1 MDKRL
6 LTEQDG
12 YELLNSYGIKVPLY
26 RFVTTHEEAAEAAHA
41 IGFPVVIK
49 VVSAQIIHKTDAGG
63 VVLHISCLDALFE
76 ALKGIDAK
84 VIAYDPGA
92 VISGYLIEQEA
103 NPGTELL
110 IGGRTDPAF
119 GKVLTVGM
127 GGILVELLHDFSMR
141 VLPVDTPEFRKM
153 IREMTGYRLISG
165 YRGHRP
171 LDEEAL
177 VDTIEKVARLFL
189 EEHRV
194 IEFDINPL
202 ILWEQGACAV
212 DSRVFVKTTPEEPSA
227 PVQILPPVPDL
238 LHPSSIAVVG
248 ASRTP
253 GKVGYAVFRN
263 LLNFQGELYPVN
275 PHADDILGKKVFPSI
290 SAIPGPVEMV
300 VIATPAEFVPGIVKE
315 AGEKGAKS
323 AVILTAGFKE
333 TGEAGRL
340 LEEELLMVARETG
353 IRIVGPNC
361 LGVIIPPLDLNA
373 TFDVQSPLSGQ
384 IGFISQSGAI
394 ITTVLDWSITRR
406 IGFSSVISVGNQTD
420 MGFLEYLQVLDQDP
434 HTYAV
439 ILYVE
444 EIRDGQAF
452 LQYAE
457 SMRGRKPV
465 IALKSGSSVR
475 GREAA
480 SSHTGSLAGS
490 YETYLAAFRQSGVI
504 PAYSLAEAFDVA
516 RLVVSE
522 GYPKGRRTIILTNA
536 GGFGVLASDYA
547 EINKMEM
554 INLPEAVVEE
564 LSKILPESWSHKNPV
579 DLLGDS
585 NASRFA
591 KVFDVMIKYQ
601 QIWDIAVIITAPVAM
616 MDPKNL
622 AHEMIRLSRFTHS
635 MVVGCLL
642 GGDSMKSAIDMLG
655 EAHIP
660 NYQDLQDAFRTVG
673 AILESCNLNESSELS
688 GKENK

>member
-6 LTEQDG
+6 LAEQEG
-12 YELLNSYGIKVPLY
+12 YTILKRYGIAVPSY
-26 RFVTTHEEAAEAAHA
+26 RYVTTHDQAAAATEE
-41 IGFPVVIK
+41 IGFPVVVK
-49 VVSAQIIHKTDAGG
+49 VVSPRIVHKTDAGG
-63 VVLHISCLDALFE
+63 VVLHISCKE
-76 ALKGIDAK
+76 ALIEALLKIDERVRAF
-84 VIAYDPGA
+84 DPQA
-92 VISGYLIEQEA
+92 EISGYLIEEEVQ
-103 NPGTELL
+103 PGTEFL

-141 VLPVDTPEFRKM
+141 ILPVKDCEYKQM
-153 IREMTGYRLISG
+153 IQEMTGYQLITG

-177 VDTIEKVARLFL
+177 LDTMRKATRLFL
-189 EEHRV
+189 EEPDLV
-194 IEFDINPL
+194 EFDINPL
-202 ILWEQGACAV
+202 ILWEEGVCAV
-212 DSRVFVKTTPEEPSA
+212 DARIFVKTGPEDVPP
-227 PVQILPPVPDL
+227 PVEILPPVPDL

-263 LLNFQGELYPVN
+263 LLNFQGDLYPVN
-275 PHADDILGKKVFPSI
+275 PHGEDIMGRKTFPSI
-290 SAIPGPVEMV
+290 TSIPGQIEMV
-300 VIATPAEFVPGIVKE
+300 IIATPAESVPGIVQE
-315 AGEKGAKS
+315 AGMKGVKS
-323 AVILTAGFKE
+323 AVILSAGFRE
-333 TGEAGRL
+333 TGEQGKK
-340 LEEELLMVARETG
+340 LEDELLRVARETG

-361 LGVIIPPLDLNA
+361 LGIVIPPLDLNA
-373 TFDVQSPLSGQ
+373 TFDVQSPLSGY

-394 ITTVLDWSITRR
+394 ITTVLDWSISRR

-444 EIRDGQAF
+444 EIRDGWAF

-457 SMRGRKPV
+457 KMRGRKPV

-475 GREAA
+475 GRDAA

-490 YETYLAAFRQSGVI
+490 YETYIAAFKQAGII
-504 PAYSLAEAFDVA
+504 PALSLAEAFDIA

-522 GYPKGRRTIILTNA
+522 GYPKGKRTIILTNA
-536 GGFGVLASDYA
+536 GGFGVLAADYA
-547 EINKMEM
+547 ELNGMEL
-554 INLPEAVVEE
+554 INLPDVVIDE
-564 LSKILPESWSHKNPV
+564 LSKILPDSWSHKNPV

-591 KVFDVMIKYQ
+591 RVFDVMTKYQ
-601 QIWDIAVIITAPVAM
+601 QLWDIAVVITAPVAM

-622 AHEMIRLSRFTHS
+622 AHEMIRLSRFTHA

-673 AILESCNLNESSELS
+673 AILESCNLNGSSEQP
-688 GKENK
+688 

>member
-1 MDKRL
+1 MDRRL
-6 LTEQDG
+6 ITEKDG
-12 YELLNSYGIKVPLY
+12 YELLTRYGIPVPAY
-26 RFVTTHEEAAEAAHA
+26 RFVTTHEEAAVAAA
-41 IGFPVVIK
+41 SIGFPVVVK
-49 VVSAQIIHKTDAGG
+49 VVSEQIVHKTDAGG
-63 VVLHISCLDALFE
+63 VVLHISCPE
-76 ALKGIDAK
+76 ALQEALLGIDQK
-84 VIAYDPGA
+84 VAAYDSLA
-92 VISGYLIEQEA
+92 VISGYLIEQEMK
-103 NPGTELL
+103 PGTELL
-110 IGGRTDPAF
+110 IGGKTDPAF

-141 VLPVDTPEFRKM
+141 VLPVDTVEYRRM
-153 IREMTGYRLISG
+153 IHEMTGYRLISG

-171 LDEEAL
+171 LDEQAL
-177 VDTIEKVARLFL
+177 LDIVEKVGRLFL
-189 EEHRV
+189 EDERI

-202 ILWEQGACAV
+202 ILWEGGACAV
-212 DSRVFVKTTPEEPSA
+212 DARFFIKTA
-227 PVQILPPVPDL
+227 PVEPRTAAQILPPVPDL

-275 PHADDILGKKVFPSI
+275 PSAEDILGKKVYPTI
-290 SAIPGPVEMV
+290 SSIPGPVEMV
-300 VIATPAEFVPGIVKE
+300 VIATPAEYVPGIVKE
-315 AGEKGAKS
+315 SGEKGVKS

-333 TGEAGRL
+333 TGDAGRI
-340 LEEELLMVARETG
+340 LEDELLKVARETG

-361 LGVIIPPLDLNA
+361 LGIIIPPLDLNA

-394 ITTVLDWSITRR
+394 ITTVLDWSISRR

-490 YETYLAAFRQSGVI
+490 YETYIAAFKQSGVI

-547 EINKMEM
+547 EKSSMEM
-554 INLPEAVVEE
+554 INLPEQVVEE
-564 LSKILPESWSHKNPV
+564 LNKILPESWSHKNPV

-591 KVFDVMIKYQ
+591 RVFDVMIKYQ
-601 QIWDIAVIITAPVAM
+601 QLWDIAVVITAPVAM

-673 AILESCNLNESSELS
+673 AILESCNLDDMKESSP
-688 GKENK
+688 

>member
-1 MDKRL
+1 MDQRL
-6 LTEQDG
+6 LAENEG
-12 YELLNSYGIKVPLY
+12 YSLLQKYGIVVPSY
-26 RFVTTHEEAAEAAHA
+26 RYVTNHDDAVIVAEE
-41 IGFPVVIK
+41 IGFPVVAK
-49 VVSAQIIHKTDAGG
+49 VVSSRIVHKTDAGG
-63 VVLHISCLDALFE
+63 VVLHITCMDALKD
-76 ALKGIDAK
+76 ALTRIDER
-84 VIAYDPGA
+84 VSAYDPKA
-92 VISGYLIEQEA
+92 EISGYLIEEEVKA
-103 NPGTELL
+103 GTEFL
-110 IGGRTDPAF
+110 IGGRTDSTF

-141 VLPVDTPEFRKM
+141 ILPMKDSDLIFM
-153 IREMTGYRLISG
+153 IREMTGYRLITG
-165 YRGHRP
+165 YRGHQP
-171 LDEEAL
+171 LDEKAL
-177 VDTIEKVARLFL
+177 LSTMQKAAKFFL
-189 EEHRV
+189 EEPDIV
-194 IEFDINPL
+194 EFDINPL
-202 ILWEQGACAV
+202 ILWEEGACAV
-212 DSRVFVKTTPEEPSA
+212 DARIFVKTGPEEIVP
-227 PVQILPPVPDL
+227 PVQVLSPVPDL

-263 LLNFQGELYPVN
+263 LLTFQGNLYPVN
-275 PHADDILGKKVFPSI
+275 PHAENIMGKKAFTTI
-290 SAIPGPVEMV
+290 SEIPDPVEMV
-300 VIATPAEFVPGIVKE
+300 IIATPAGSVPGIVQE
-315 AGEKGAKS
+315 AGKKGVKS
-323 AVILTAGFKE
+323 AVILTAGFRE
-333 TGEAGRL
+333 TGPEGKK
-340 LEEELLMVARETG
+340 LEDELLIIARETG

-361 LGVIIPPLDLNA
+361 LGIVIPPLDLNA
-373 TFDVQSPLSGQ
+373 TFDVQSPLSGY

-394 ITTVLDWSITRR
+394 ITTVLDWSISRR

-434 HTYAV
+434 HTYAI

-444 EIRDGQAF
+444 EIRDGWAF

-480 SSHTGSLAGS
+480 SSHTGSLVGS
-490 YETYLAAFRQSGVI
+490 YETYIAAFRQTGII
-504 PAYSLAEAFDVA
+504 PAFSLAEAFDIA
-516 RLVVSE
+516 SLVVSE
-522 GYPKGRRTIILTNA
+522 GYPKGKRTILLSNA
-536 GGFGVLASDYA
+536 GGLGVLAADYA
-547 EINKMEM
+547 EENGLELIT
-554 INLPEAVVEE
+554 LPEIVIDE
-564 LSKILPESWSHKNPV
+564 LNKILPESWSHKNPV

-591 KVFDVMIKYQ
+591 RVFDVMTKYQ
-601 QIWDIAVIITAPVAM
+601 QLWDIAVVITAPVAL

-673 AILESCNLNESSELS
+673 AILESCNLNEISE
-688 GKENK
+688 

>member
-1 MDKRL
+1 MEKRL

-12 YELLNSYGIKVPLY
+12 YNILNRFGIPGPKF
-26 RFVTTHEEAAEAAHA
+26 RFAATHEEAAIVTED
-41 IGFPVVIK
+41 IGYPVVVK
-49 VVSAQIIHKTDAGG
+49 VVSPNIVHKTEVGG
-63 VVLHISCLDALFE
+63 VVQHITSRDALME
-76 ALKGIDAK
+76 AMNQIDSAVAAFNPQAK
-84 VIAYDPGA
+84 
-92 VISGYLIEQEA
+92 ISGYLIEEEIK
-103 NPGTELL
+103 PGTEFL
-110 IGGRTDPAF
+110 IGGKSDPAF
-119 GKVLTVGM
+119 GKVITVGM

-141 VLPVDTPEFRKM
+141 VLPVMETEY
-153 IREMTGYRLISG
+153 REMIQEMKGYPLISG
-165 YRGHRP
+165 YRGSRP
-171 LDEEAL
+171 LDEKAL
-177 VDTIEKVARLFL
+177 IEIIRNASRMFL
-189 EEHRV
+189 EDTSIV
-194 IEFDINPL
+194 EFDINPL
-202 ILWEQGACAV
+202 ILWENGACAV
-212 DSRVFVKTTPEEPSA
+212 DARIFVKSGEEDITSSIH
-227 PVQILPPVPDL
+227 VLPPVPDL
-238 LHPSSIAVVG
+238 LHPNSIAVVG
-248 ASRTP
+248 ASRAP

-275 PHADDILGKKVFPSI
+275 PNAEEIMGKKVYPSI

-300 VIATPAEFVPGIVKE
+300 VIATPAKLVPDIVKE
-315 AGEKGAKS
+315 AGQKGVKS
-323 AVILTAGFKE
+323 AVILTAGFRE
-333 TGEAGRL
+333 TNEEGKK
-340 LEEELLMVARETG
+340 LEDELLRVARETG

-361 LGVIIPPLDLNA
+361 LGIVIPPLELNA
-373 TFDVQSPLSGQ
+373 TFDVQSPLSGY

-394 ITTVLDWSITRR
+394 ITTVLDWSISRR

-420 MGFLEYLQVLDQDP
+420 MGFMEYLQVLDQDP
-434 HTYAV
+434 HTYAI

-444 EIRDGQAF
+444 EIRDGRAF

-490 YETYLAAFRQSGVI
+490 FETYIAAFRQAGVI
-504 PAYSLAEAFDVA
+504 PVFSLAEAFDVA
-516 RLVVSE
+516 SLVVSE
-522 GYPKGRRTIILTNA
+522 GYPKGKRTVILTNA
-536 GGFGVLASDYA
+536 GGLGVLAADYA
-547 EINKMEM
+547 EINGLEL
-554 INLPEAVVEE
+554 IILPEVVVEDLNAI
-564 LSKILPESWSHKNPV
+564 LSESWSHENPV

-591 KVFDVMIKYQ
+591 RVFDVMIKHQ
-601 QIWDIAVIITAPVAM
+601 QMWDIAVVITAPVAM

-660 NYQDLQDAFRTVG
+660 NYQDIQDAFRTVG
-673 AILESCNLNESSELS
+673 AILESSNLSET
-688 GKENK
+688 GEKT

>member
-1 MDKRL
+1 MGIQL
-6 LTEQDG
+6 LAEQDG
-12 YELLNSYGIKVPLY
+12 YELLKSYGIPVPMY
-26 RFVTTHEEAAEAAHA
+26 RFVTTHEEASVAAES
-41 IGFPVVIK
+41 IGFPVVVK
-49 VVSAQIIHKTDAGG
+49 VVSEQVIHKTDAGG
-63 VVLHISCLDALFE
+63 VIMHLSSHDMLQE
-76 ALKGIDAK
+76 ALRQMDHSIKEFDSS
-84 VIAYDPGA
+84 A
-92 VISGYLIEQEA
+92 VISGYLIEEEVR
-103 NPGTELL
+103 PGTELL

-119 GKVLTVGM
+119 GKVITVGM

-141 VLPVDTPEFRKM
+141 VLPVDKAEYRKM
-153 IREMTGYRLISG
+153 IREMIGYRLIAG
-165 YRGHRP
+165 YRGHPP
-171 LDEEAL
+171 LDENAL
-177 VDTIEKVARLFL
+177 LTVIEQTATMFLQDTRIT
-189 EEHRV
+189 
-194 IEFDINPL
+194 EFDINPL
-202 ILWEQGACAV
+202 ILWENGACAV
-212 DSRVFVKTTPEEPSA
+212 DARVFAKTECEELQA
-227 PVQILPPVPDL
+227 LVPVLPPVPDL
-238 LHPSSIAVVG
+238 LHPSSIAVAG
-248 ASRTP
+248 ASHTP

-263 LLNFQGELYPVN
+263 LLNFKGDLYAVN
-275 PHADDILGKKVFPSI
+275 PNADDIMGKTVYPSV

-300 VIATPAEFVPGIVKE
+300 VIATPAPFVPEIVKE
-315 AGEKGAKS
+315 AGEKGVKS
-323 AVILTAGFKE
+323 AVILTAGFRE
-333 TGEAGRL
+333 TGELGKKLEDKL
-340 LEEELLMVARETG
+340 LSVARETG

-373 TFDVQSPLSGQ
+373 TFDVQSPLSGH

-394 ITTVLDWSITRR
+394 ITTVLDWSISRR

-434 HTYAV
+434 QTYAV

-444 EIRDGQAF
+444 EIRDGKAF
-452 LQYAE
+452 LEYAE

-490 YETYLAAFRQSGVI
+490 YETYIAAFKQAGVI
-504 PAYSLAEAFDVA
+504 PAYSLEEAFDVA

-522 GYPKGRRTIILTNA
+522 GYPKGKRTIILTNA

-547 EINKMEM
+547 EINGMEM
-554 INLPEAVVEE
+554 INIPEVVVEE
-564 LSKILPESWSHKNPV
+564 LNKILPESWSHKNPV

-591 KVFDVMIKYQ
+591 RVFDVMIKYQ
-601 QIWDIAVIITAPVAM
+601 HLWDIAVVITAPVAM

-660 NYQDLQDAFRTVG
+660 SYQDLQDAFRTVG
-673 AILESCNLNESSELS
+673 AILQSTNLNGGSEDT
-688 GKENK
+688 

>member
-1 MDKRL
+1 MDRRL
-6 LTEQDG
+6 ITEKDG
-12 YELLNSYGIKVPLY
+12 YELLTRYGIPVPAY
-26 RFVTTHEEAAEAAHA
+26 RFVTTHEEAAVAAES
-41 IGFPVVIK
+41 IGFPVVVK
-49 VVSAQIIHKTDAGG
+49 VVSEQIVHKTDAGG
-63 VVLHISCLDALFE
+63 VVLHISCPE
-76 ALKGIDAK
+76 ALQEALLGIDQK
-84 VIAYDPGA
+84 VASYDPSA
-92 VISGYLIEQEA
+92 VINGYLIEQEMK
-103 NPGTELL
+103 PGTEFL
-110 IGGRTDPAF
+110 IGGKTDPAF

-141 VLPVDTPEFRKM
+141 VLPVDTVEYRRM
-153 IREMTGYRLISG
+153 IHEMTGYRLISG

-171 LDEEAL
+171 LDEQAL
-177 VDTIEKVARLFL
+177 LDIVEKIGRLFL
-189 EEHRV
+189 EDERI

-202 ILWEQGACAV
+202 ILWEAGACAV
-212 DSRVFVKTTPEEPSA
+212 DARIFIKTAPIEPKIA
-227 PVQILPPVPDL
+227 AQILPPVPDL

-275 PHADDILGKKVFPSI
+275 PSAEDILGKKVYPTI
-290 SAIPGPVEMV
+290 SSIPGPVEMV
-300 VIATPAEFVPGIVKE
+300 VIATPAEYVPGIVKE
-315 AGEKGAKS
+315 AGEKGVKS

-333 TGEAGRL
+333 TGDAGRL
-340 LEEELLMVARETG
+340 LEEELLKVARETG

-361 LGVIIPPLDLNA
+361 LGIIIPPLDLNA

-394 ITTVLDWSITRR
+394 ITTVLDWSISRR

-444 EIRDGQAF
+444 EIRDGPAF

-490 YETYLAAFRQSGVI
+490 YETYIAAFKQSGVI

-547 EINKMEM
+547 EKSCMEM
-554 INLPEAVVEE
+554 INLPEQVVEE
-564 LSKILPESWSHKNPV
+564 LNKILPESWSHKNPV

-591 KVFDVMIKYQ
+591 RVFDVMIKYQ
-601 QIWDIAVIITAPVAM
+601 QLWDIAVVITAPVAM

-673 AILESCNLNESSELS
+673 AILESCNLDDP
-688 GKENK
+688 KEPSP

>member
-1 MDKRL
+1 MEKRL
-6 LTEQDG
+6 LTEEEG
-12 YELLNSYGIKVPLY
+12 YSLLGRYAIPGPRV
-26 RFVTTHEEAAEAAHA
+26 RFVTSHDEAAAAA
-41 IGFPVVIK
+41 EEIGFPVVVKI
-49 VVSAQIIHKTDAGG
+49 VSPDIIHKTDAGG
-63 VVLHISCLDALFE
+63 VVLHISCHEGLSQALSR
-76 ALKGIDAK
+76 IDAR
-84 VIAYDPGA
+84 VAAYHPGA
-92 VISGYLIEQEA
+92 VISGYLVEEEITG
-103 NPGTELL
+103 GTEFL
-110 IGGRTDPAF
+110 IGGKTDSAF
-119 GKVLTVGM
+119 GKVITVGM
-127 GGILVELLHDFSMR
+127 GGILVELLEDFAMR
-141 VLPVDTPEFRKM
+141 ILPVSDTEIREM
-153 IREMTGYRLISG
+153 IRELKGYRLIAG
-165 YRGHRP
+165 YRGIGP

-177 VDTIEKVARLFL
+177 VTSVMKAADLFISDPSI
-189 EEHRV
+189 

-202 ILWEQGACAV
+202 ILWEKGACAV
-212 DSRVFVKTTPEEPSA
+212 DARIFVRDGSEDEGFGQ
-227 PVQILPPVPDL
+227 PVLPPVPDL
-238 LHPSSIAVVG
+238 LHPRSIAVVG

-263 LLNFQGELYPVN
+263 LLNFQGALYPIN
-275 PHADDILGKKVFPSI
+275 PNAQEIMGKKAYPSI
-290 SAIPGPVEMV
+290 GEIPDQVEMI
-300 VIATPAEFVPGIVKE
+300 VIATPAKTVPGIIRD
-315 AGEKGAKS
+315 AGQKGIKS
-323 AVILTAGFKE
+323 AVILTAGFRE
-333 TGEAGRL
+333 TGGEGRILEDQL
-340 LEEELLMVARETG
+340 LGAARETG

-361 LGVIIPPLDLNA
+361 LGIVIPPLDLNA
-373 TFDVQSPLSGQ
+373 TFDVQSPLSGY

-394 ITTVLDWSITRR
+394 ITTVLDWSISRR

-434 HTYAV
+434 HTYAI

-444 EIRDGQAF
+444 EIRDGREF
-452 LQYAE
+452 LQYAA

-490 YETYLAAFRQSGVI
+490 YETYIAAFRQVGII
-504 PAYSLAEAFDVA
+504 PSFSLAEAFDVA

-522 GYPKGRRTIILTNA
+522 GFPKGKRTIILTNA

-547 EINKMEM
+547 ETNGMDM
-554 INLPEAVVEE
+554 INLPDYVVEE
-564 LSKILPESWSHKNPV
+564 LNTILPESWSQKNPV

-591 KVFDVMIKYQ
+591 RVFDVMIKYQ
-601 QIWDIAVIITAPVAM
+601 NLWDIAVVITAPVAM

-622 AHEMIRLSRFTHS
+622 AHEMIRLSRFTRS

-673 AILESCNLNESSELS
+673 AILQSCSLNGSADE
-688 GKENK
+688 KP